1 VTDER
6 SAARVQEAL
15 VVVIAVATAMTI
27 ELARTTGPLLVMAF
41 DVSAQVAA
49 LVAGAT
55 YFGATIVGAALAR
68 PSRRAR

>member
-15 VVVIAVATAMTI
+15 VVVAVATAMSI
-27 ELARTTGPLLVMAF
+27 ELGRTTGPLLVMAF

-49 LVAGAT
+49 LVAGAS
-55 YFGATIVGAALAR
+55 YFGATIVGAAL
-68 PSRRAR
+68 SLT